1 MPPRNLNPTAEEPAA
16 MGSKYIIEANFHV
29 YVGQGDDKPERKASF
44 TKGMVV
50 EAADIPQG
58 QSAADWVG
66 KGLAKTA

>member
-16 MGSKYIIEANFHV
+16 MGSKHIIEANFHC
-29 YVGQGDDKPERKASF
+29 YVSQGDDKPERKVSF

-50 EAADIPQG
+50 EAADIPEG
-58 QSAADWVG
+58 QSAADWVA

>member
-1 MPPRNLNPTAEEPAA
+1 
-16 MGSKYIIEANFHV
+16 MGSKHIIEANFHC
-29 YVGQGDDKPERKASF
+29 YVSQGDDKPERKASF